1 MKTITIKEPIN
12 LRVIKF
18 ELDFSSLYQDQDKP
32 RTQKALNKI
41 KIPKQKVS
49 NTKQTRNIPPPPQIK
64 SAEQVF
70 YYSIIFHLI
79 HKKLYD
85 IIFCIFK

>member
-1 MKTITIKEPIN
+1 MKTITINEPIN

-18 ELDFSSLYQDQDKP
+18 ELDFSSLYQDKP

-41 KIPKQKVS
+41 KIPKQQVS
-49 NTKQTRNIPPPPQIK
+49 NPKQTRNIPPPPRIK

-70 YYSIIFHLI
+70 YYSIIFHLSFFI
-79 HKKLYD
+79 HNCM
-85 IIFCIFK
+85 I